1 MIKKFAFDMDGTITK
16 AETLPIIAAELGL
29 AEEMQILTDLTLSG
43 QISFEKSFK
52 LRYLVLRNIPLK
64 KIREIMAA
72 VELDEDIAE
81 FIRANKRICAVVTG
95 NLDCWIE
102 PIVDKLGCEIYSS
115 TSEIDDKNIPVLK
128 KILDKGAAIRELKK
142 SCDKVIAVGESF
154 NDIPMFEA
162 ADVAIAYGGVHKPIS
177 AARARSN
184 YFATDGKSLCRL
196 LNMIKEENFMEK
208 TLVLIKPDA
217 FGKNH
222 AGDILKLYE
231 DAGFKILAAKVMRMT
246 ESLAAKHYVEHIG
259 RPYYPALVEFM
270 TSAPIMAVVLGGD
283 DVIKKVR
290 EINGATNPAEAAEGT
305 VRKLY
310 AEDKTKNAVHASDSP
325 ESSARE
331 IPIFFSAAE
340 IFD

>member
-1 MIKKFAFDMDGTITK
+1 
-16 AETLPIIAAELGL
+16 
-29 AEEMQILTDLTLSG
+29 
-43 QISFEKSFK
+43 
-52 LRYLVLRNIPLK
+52 
-64 KIREIMAA
+64 
-72 VELDEDIAE
+72 
-81 FIRANKRICAVVTG
+81 
-95 NLDCWIE
+95 
-102 PIVDKLGCEIYSS
+102 
-115 TSEIDDKNIPVLK
+115 
-128 KILDKGAAIRELKK
+128 
-142 SCDKVIAVGESF
+142 
-154 NDIPMFEA
+154 
-162 ADVAIAYGGVHKPIS
+162 
-177 AARARSN
+177 
-184 YFATDGKSLCRL
+184 
-196 LNMIKEENFMEK
+196 MEK

-231 DAGFKILAAKVMRMT
+231 EAGFKILAAKVMRMT
-246 ESLAAKHYVEHIG
+246 QALAAKHYVEHIG